1 MSDESSL
8 SPNSFEEISSES
20 NLLSLP
26 QGITIPYHSFYL
38 HQLHNIMFL
47 FILARV
53 PDDVVLFKRIIY
65 LGSASVNESRSET
78 ELSRVIA
85 DLNQSV
91 VSNEVLEREPE
102 STSPH
107 VILSIGLK
115 STGSLRLLLP
125 SPTPTAEPPQNLEL
139 VEFAGFPLADLLFCA
154 RGCLDSPDE
163 RCFAFTVA
171 RDRTR
176 FQCHVLRCADRET
189 VLLLILR
196 YISV

>member
-1 MSDESSL
+1 
-8 SPNSFEEISSES
+8 
-20 NLLSLP
+20 
-26 QGITIPYHSFYL
+26 
-38 HQLHNIMFL
+38 MFL
-47 FILARV
+47 LFIVRV
-53 PDDVVLFKRIIY
+53 PDDVVIFKRILY

-85 DLNQSV
+85 ELNQSV
-91 VSNEVLEREPE
+91 VSTDVLEREPE

-125 SPTPTAEPPQNLEL
+125 SPTPSTAEPPPNLEL
-139 VEFAGFPLADLLFCA
+139 VEFACFPLGDLLFCA
-154 RGCLDSPDE
+154 RGLLDSLDE

-171 RDRTR
+171 RDRAH
-176 FQCHVLRCADRET
+176 FQCHVLRCSDRET

-196 YISV
+196 SLSLCLIESA